1 MIKAEYKV
9 YLRINLSES
18 IKTWLVLNRINT
30 EDKSLIIKSSPDDVQ
45 VENNLGPNNIK

>member
-1 MIKAEYKV
+1 L
-9 YLRINLSES
+9 YLLEQHSES

-30 EDKSLIIKSSPDDVQ
+30 EDKSWIIKSSPDDVQ